1 MKIKENLD
9 IIVEK
14 YPYADS
20 LNEKLMVEFGEIASQ
35 VYKRPKENI
44 NSDYYTNIV
53 GAKFGISNDGPSKL
67 ISNWV
72 VNIIKNKIHN
82 DNSQPI
88 VYDDRGMWFAIYD
101 EGDYARSHHH
111 IPHALFSW
119 VYFVNCPRGSSPL
132 VFTSTNKRIKAEEGK
147 LILFPSCMKH
157 HVPKNKCKDRITL
170 VGNMLPFRG
179 SL

>member
-9 IIVEK
+9 VIVEK

-20 LNEKLMVEFGEIASQ
+20 LNKKLMVEVGEIAA
-35 VYKRPKENI
+35 KTNKNH
-44 NSDYYTNIV
+44 NYYTNIV
-53 GAKFGISNDGPSKL
+53 GTKFGISDDGPSKL

-72 VNIIKNKIHN
+72 VNIIKNKMY
-82 DNSQPI
+82 NSNSEPI
-88 VYDDRGMWFAIYD
+88 VYDDGMWFAIYD

-111 IPHALFSW
+111 IPYALFSW

-170 VGNMLPFRG
+170 VGNTLPLRG